1 MSTPSWRPA
10 SATRSAR
17 RPTGTPADL
26 FGRVSGRHVSTGANA
41 ALADA
46 YYAVLVFDRH
56 DPLAFDAD
64 LIADVLDT
72 GRAWADR
79 VRDDDPHATNYLLI
93 WNCLGRAG
101 GSIVHGHAQALI
113 GSGAHHE
120 QLERLRRDVLRAPP
134 RHGPHQGPAGRSSE
148 PWSRELIE
156 YDAAVFELRRDPVTG
171 WWAAIVADRPFDRDA
186 FAVEAQAVEGTHCRH
201 CDDAEPNEPTHHV
214 RRVPLRSDAFHRID
228 SSKKRAAQLSIS
240 EVERATGS
248 WEILVGPRDHHER
261 MADAAPQ
268 LASALIRA
276 ARDAMRALADEPR
289 ETDSDGRAEPLYIQV
304 VQSHGRQ
311 AGSRSSHLNVEL
323 YAIPQVPHWVAE
335 EIGGGARQMIKARR
349 CVWCALAEAEEEN
362 DERLVFADHHAIVFA
377 PAASRSAFELMVVPR
392 THAADFT
399 VLDDEAI
406 TATTATLQRALLA
419 LDALGNPPY
428 NLFLHTAPAGERL
441 DQTFHWHWE
450 IHPRLRVIAGLER
463 ATALAVNPV
472 APEYAAEVLRAHLD
486 R

>member
-1 MSTPSWRPA
+1 M
-10 SATRSAR
+10 
-17 RPTGTPADL
+17 
-26 FGRVSGRHVSTGANA
+26 
-41 ALADA
+41 
-46 YYAVLVFDRH
+46 
-56 DPLAFDAD
+56 
-64 LIADVLDT
+64 
-72 GRAWADR
+72 
-79 VRDDDPHATNYLLI
+79 
-93 WNCLGRAG
+93 
-101 GSIVHGHAQALI
+101 
-113 GSGAHHE
+113 
-120 QLERLRRDVLRAPP
+120 
-134 RHGPHQGPAGRSSE
+134 
-148 PWSRELIE
+148 
-156 YDAAVFELRRDPVTG
+156 FELRRDPVTG
-171 WWAAIVADRPFDRDA
+171 WWSAIVADRAFDRDA
-186 FAVEAQAVEGTHCRH
+186 FAVEAQPVEGTHCRH
-201 CDDAEPNEPTHHV
+201 CDDATEDEPAHHV

-228 SSKKRAAQLSIS
+228 SSKDRAAQLSIS

-268 LASALIRA
+268 LAGALIRG
-276 ARDAMRALADEPR
+276 ARDAMRALAAEPR
-289 ETDSDGRAEPLYIQV
+289 EADAEGRAEPLYIQV

-311 AGSRSSHLNVEL
+311 AGSRSPHLNVEL

-335 EIGGGARQMIKARR
+335 EIGGGARQMIKSRR
-349 CVWCALAEAEEEN
+349 CVWCALSEAEEEN
-362 DERLVFADHHAIVFA
+362 GERLVFADHHAIVFA

-399 VLDDEAI
+399 ALDDDAI